1 MIKSSHDIIIRSYE
15 NKDEGAVIS
24 LWKACN
30 LIRPWNNPERDILRK
45 SKVNGELFL
54 VGLINDKIIASVMG
68 GYEGH
73 RGWVNYLAVDP
84 SYRKKGIARKIMSE
98 IEAKLLSIG
107 CPKVNLQVR
116 AENTEA
122 MAFYEKIGYGKDN
135 VVSYGKRL
143 IEDG

>member
-1 MIKSSHDIIIRSYE
+1 MIKSAHEILIRHYE
-15 NKDEGAVIS
+15 EKDEKAVIA
-24 LWKACN
+24 LWQECN
-30 LIRPWNNPERDILRK
+30 LLRTWNNPGRDIQRK
-45 SKVNGELFL
+45 LKIDRELFL
-54 VGLINDKIIASVMG
+54 VGSIGDKIIASVMG

-84 SYRKKGIARKIMSE
+84 SYRKKGIGRKIMSE
-98 IEAKLLSIG
+98 IEAKLVSIG

-122 MAFYEKIGYGKDN
+122 MAFYEKIGYGNDN

-143 IEDG
+143 IKDG